1 MSIYIDTSALVKRY
15 VRERSSSELEQF
27 VAASTE
33 QLEITALTVTEFQAV
48 LARRLHLKDFDLAFV
63 ARTQEFFSADLQHAV
78 WSVQPFPL
86 QAFAGAQTLLQAPH
100 AALATLDALHLASA
114 LALSCTAFAT
124 ADKQLARAAAECG
137 LAVHSFAL

>member
-15 VRERSSSELEQF
+15 VRERTSTALEEF

-33 QLEITALTVTEFQAV
+33 RLDITALTVTEFQAV
-48 LARRLHLKDFDLAFV
+48 LARRFRLREFDDAFV
-63 ARTQEFFSADLQHAV
+63 TRTQRFFTADLQHAV

-86 QAFAGAQTLLQAPH
+86 QAFAEAQALLQAPR

-124 ADKQLARAAAECG
+124 ADRQLARAATACG
-137 LAVHSFAL
+137 LAVHSFA